1 VLVTD
6 FDKAVIAEVTA
17 VTDGG
22 SDWTLSLSRAP
33 SGCGATFTFEKLA
46 TVLRAQVAEF
56 TISDA
61 GEVPIL
67 MMDPDG
73 AGPAEPEAVAE
84 AIEDLQIAIGV
95 DQGVAPTFETDGQ
108 VGDDVAAAGDDDEWI
123 YNHPDDS
130 DPQAAVEAVPYRALR
145 LTVTARSIGETTSVP
160 TSIRPPAEDR
170 EGGTE
175 ADVFRRRSLST
186 TVEIRNLRGSPL

>member
-1 VLVTD
+1 
-6 FDKAVIAEVTA
+6 
-17 VTDGG
+17 
-22 SDWTLSLSRAP
+22 
-33 SGCGATFTFEKLA
+33 
-46 TVLRAQVAEF
+46 
-56 TISDA
+56 
-61 GEVPIL
+61 
-67 MMDPDG
+67 
-73 AGPAEPEAVAE
+73 VAE
-84 AIEDLQIAIGV
+84 AIEDLQIAIGI

-130 DPQAAVEAVPYRALR
+130 GPQAAVDAVPYRALR
-145 LTVTARSIGETTSVP
+145 LTVTARSIGETTTVP